1 MAKKYLLYFLL
12 YVFLVYAFLLYSC
25 GKQSVSGQAAET
37 AQLGRADAELQKIA
51 ENARSTLPSFFRHLA
66 MPGPDVHSFCI
77 KHPFI
82 SDNGTVSE
90 QLWLTGIHFKNGAYF
105 GTLANAPRHLS
116 KMKKGDTVSF
126 STDLITD
133 WMYVREGKIIG
144 GYSIKY
150 LLEKIPEEQRSEEQR
165 GLLQMF

>member
-1 MAKKYLLYFLL
+1 MAKKYTLPLLLC
-12 YVFLVYAFLLYSC
+12 VFFFFSC
-25 GKQSVSGQAAET
+25 DKQPVSEPPAET
-37 AQLGRADAELQKIA
+37 IQLDRTDAELQRIA

-66 MPGPDVHSFCI
+66 RPGADVHSFCI
-77 KHPFI
+77 KYPFI
-82 SDNGTVSE
+82 SDDGAVSE
-90 QLWLTGIHFKNGAYF
+90 QLWLTGIRFKNGAYF
-105 GTLANAPRHLS
+105 GTLANAPQRLN

-150 LLEKIPEEQRSEEQR
+150 LLEKTPEEQRSEEQR
-165 GLLQMF
+165 RLLQMF